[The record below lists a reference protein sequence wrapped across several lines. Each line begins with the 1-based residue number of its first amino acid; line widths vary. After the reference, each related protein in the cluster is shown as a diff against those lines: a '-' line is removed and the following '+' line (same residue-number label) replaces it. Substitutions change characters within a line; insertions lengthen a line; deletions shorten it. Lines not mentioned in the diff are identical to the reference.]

1 MRPTLAVRGFW
12 CLMATSLLT
21 AHATAQTPGNP
32 SAPLDLPVATAGIFS
47 SAVDTETLS
56 THRGGNVN
64 VRNDMVL
71 TGTTADN
78 TAQHVNTGNNAI
90 SAGAFSNMSGLPVV
104 IQNSGANVL
113 IQNAVILNVQ
123 MN

>member
-1 MRPTLAVRGFW
+1 MRPILALRGFW
-12 CLMATSLLT
+12 CLLATSLLT
-21 AHATAQTPGNP
+21 AHAAAQTPGDL
-32 SAPLDLPVATAGIFS
+32 SAPLNIS
-47 SAVDTETLS
+47 VDTETLS

-90 SAGAFSNMSGLPVV
+90 SAGAFSNMNGLPVV

>member
-1 MRPTLAVRGFW
+1 MRPTLALRGFW
-12 CLMATSLLT
+12 CLLATSLLT
-21 AHATAQTPGNP
+21 AHAAAQTPSN
-32 SAPLDLPVATAGIFS
+32 SSVAAADIFATA
-47 SAVDTETLS
+47 VDIETLS
-56 THRGGNVN
+56 AHRGGNVN

>member
-1 MRPTLAVRGFW
+1 MIFIRTLSRFSLTLG
-12 CLMATSLLT
+12 LLSTSLLT
-21 AHATAQTPGNP
+21 APAMAQESSTDTL
-32 SAPLDLPVATAGIFS
+32 SSPLSSPFA
-47 SAVDTETLS
+47 SAVDSSTLDS
-56 THRGGNVN
+56 YRGGSTQ

-90 SAGAFSNMSGLPVV
+90 SEGAFSHMSGIPVV

-113 IQNAVILNVQ
+113 IQNAVIVNLQ